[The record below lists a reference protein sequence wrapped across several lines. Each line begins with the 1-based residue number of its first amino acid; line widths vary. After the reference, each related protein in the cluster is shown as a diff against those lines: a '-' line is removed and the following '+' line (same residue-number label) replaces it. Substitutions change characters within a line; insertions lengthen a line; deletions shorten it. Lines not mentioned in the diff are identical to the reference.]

1 MQFRLQRRGWLIHN
15 TAGGYIMKKLFSLAV
30 IALVLA
36 LGDKLA
42 AREPKS
48 EVKLDEKVP
57 NFTLKDFTGKEH
69 SLYDYLK
76 HKGIVVMFIATQC
89 PISNAYNERI
99 VKLYKDYTPKGIAVL
114 GINSNKQ
121 ESIEEIAAHS
131 KKHGF
136 EFPVLKDWNNVI
148 ADKFDAMVTPEIY
161 LIDSTGVL
169 RYHGRIDDSRNPG
182 KVTQNDLRDVLDA
195 YLAGQP
201 LPKKETKA
209 FGCTIKRVSQS

>member
-1 MQFRLQRRGWLIHN
+1 M
-15 TAGGYIMKKLFSLAV
+15 GGNAMKGFFFHLAV
-30 IALVLA
+30 TTMALSI
-36 LGDKLA
+36 GSTMSGGEKQ
-42 AREPKS
+42 P

-89 PISNAYNERI
+89 PISNAYNERM
-99 VKLYKDYTPKGIAVL
+99 VKLYKDYVPKGIAVL

-121 ESIEEIAAHS
+121 ESVEEITEHS

-195 YLAGQP
+195 YLAGKP

-209 FGCTIKRVSQS
+209 FGCTIKRVTPS